1 MAKSCKLRASSIDE
15 PRLVFTP
22 AVTEADLAQLHHK
35 PTEFGTGVV
44 KTIMYIEEESQ
55 NQLMR
60 RAEATLIPDPN
71 ERWTYHQTLEIYRG
85 NKRIDR
91 GVCIHA
97 NWDEENTLAMRWND
111 FSWELDLIQVRYC
124 ATLNITGVEQA
135 YWMIRLLHSG
145 QNPGVPGYVPDTTQ
159 RVFRYA
165 VPLSGLSNDDTDRLV
180 GHSDFGL
187 TSSDEKDPV
196 NNVIG
201 KLTEG
206 VDKESWAVN
215 VPKVYGTVVA
225 CTPLEAE
232 AHALRRA
239 RFAADLITFALQAG
253 ASHLDTVHDSERLDW
268 DAAESMTTVST
279 RPWLLLWE
287 DKTLKGWVHSVP
299 LTFLDNKAQLRK
311 ARERLR
317 IFFRHF
323 QRVAT
328 SGDAI
333 EQLESS
339 ARSVRENRIAKAVQ
353 TAVHWLAEAA
363 RTLEDEYRLLPV
375 WTALEA
381 VLCAIE
387 YPPIFD
393 KRHADI
399 KKALLTAIDEICD
412 HEDKTDKTEV
422 VRDLLKGR
430 LLNNTWPIPTRLEL
444 FAKTFGVKLH
454 EGDTEVVKRLA
465 RIRGQAVHTGGHRA
479 DGLGCEIAQL
489 KYLVERMIMAASV
502 CGVRVST
509 GDKKHA
515 IKIVG
520 IEPGATGAASIYIDG
535 EEVSYTLTLK
545 RRTDGSEAMVIQSD
559 GRIYDES
566 NSVIA

>member
-1 MAKSCKLRASSIDE
+1 MAKSCKLKASSIDE

-22 AVTEADLAQLHHK
+22 AVTEADLAKLHHR

-55 NQLMR
+55 NKLIR
-60 RAEATLIPDPN
+60 RAEATLVPDPN
-71 ERWTYHQTLEIYRG
+71 GRWNYHQTLEIYRG
-85 NKRIDR
+85 NKCIDR

-97 NWDEENTLAMRWND
+97 NWDEEKTLAMRWND
-111 FSWELDLIQVRYC
+111 FSWELDLIQLRYC
-124 ATLNITGVEQA
+124 ATLNMTGAEQA

-145 QNPGVPGYVPDTTQ
+145 QNPSVPGYADTTQ
-159 RVFRYA
+159 RVFHYA
-165 VPLSGLSNDDTDRLV
+165 VPLIGLSNDDTDRLI

-187 TSSDEKDPV
+187 TSSDGKDPV
-196 NNVIG
+196 NKLIG
-201 KLTEG
+201 KLTED
-206 VDKESWAVN
+206 VDEKSWAVN

-225 CTPLEAE
+225 RTPLEAE
-232 AHALRRA
+232 VHALRRA

-253 ASHLDTVHDSERLDW
+253 ASHLDTLHDSERLDW

-279 RPWLLLWE
+279 RPWLLLCE
-287 DKTLKGWVHSVP
+287 DKTLKGWVRSVP
-299 LTFLDNKAQLRK
+299 LTLVDNKAQLRTAK
-311 ARERLR
+311 ERLR

-323 QRVAT
+323 RRVAT
-328 SGDAI
+328 SGDAL
-333 EQLESS
+333 EQLDSG
-339 ARSVRENRIAKAVQ
+339 ARSVREDRIAKAVQ

-393 KRHADI
+393 KRCVDI
-399 KKALLTAIDEICD
+399 KKALLTAIDEIGD
-412 HEDKTDKTEV
+412 DEDETDNAGV

-430 LLNNTWPIPTRLEL
+430 LLNNTWPIRTRLEL
-444 FAKTFGVKLH
+444 FAKAFGVKLH
-454 EGDTEVVKRLA
+454 EGDTEVVKRLS
-465 RIRGQAVHTGGHRA
+465 RIRGQAVHTGGDRA

-502 CGVRVST
+502 CGVRAST
-509 GDKKHA
+509 GDKKHV

-535 EEVSYTLTLK
+535 EEVPYTLSWK
-545 RRTDGSEAMVIQSD
+545 RRPDGSEAMVIQSD
-559 GRIYDES
+559 GRIYDER